1 MSLRR
6 AFKTAAVSL
15 SLALLILTFSA
26 DAAVLAFRNVA
37 EGQPAPNFTLKDAAG
52 NDVSLSGSAGKTVVV
67 IFFKPDQKSSQEAL
81 SDLAK
86 IYGRYKNRGVEI
98 LSIMSE
104 AGEQS
109 ELKALM
115 EKEKIMFPVL
125 IDEGR
130 KIYGEW
136 GAFLYPTTA
145 IIDKDGKVSMHI
157 PSHNRK
163 YAEVV
168 EGGIRVALGEIT
180 KEKLEE
186 ELNPKEVKQLTPEQK
201 KAERHMMLGQK
212 LMERKLVDK
221 ASAEFAL
228 AVEADPNLAE
238 AKVLYGFT
246 LLKLG
251 DAAKAQDNFTKALA
265 INPKVDD
272 VKCGLG
278 ASYVALGEVD
288 KGIEVLED
296 ALKVNP
302 KPARTH
308 FELAKAYEK
317 KGALDKATEHYKKA
331 LEEMSGGNW

>member
-15 SLALLILTFSA
+15 SLALLILTFTA

-37 EGQPAPNFTLKDAAG
+37 EGQPAPNFTLKDTAG
-52 NDVSLSGSAGKTVVV
+52 NDVSLSGSSGKAVVV
-67 IFFKPDQKSSQEAL
+67 VFFKPDQKNSQEAL

-86 IYGRYKNRGVEI
+86 IYGRYKTRGVDI
-98 LSIMSE
+98 LAIMSE
-104 AGEQS
+104 ANVQS
-109 ELKALM
+109 ELKALI
-115 EKEKIMFPVL
+115 EKEKIMYPIL
-125 IDEGR
+125 IDQDR
-130 KIYGEW
+130 KIYGQW

-145 IIDKDGKVSMHI
+145 VIDKDGKVSIHI

-168 EGGIRVALGEIT
+168 EGSIRVALGEIT
-180 KEKLEE
+180 REKLEE
-186 ELNPKEVKQLTPEQK
+186 ELNPKEIQQLTPEQK

-212 LMERKLVDK
+212 LMERKLVEK
-221 ASAEFAL
+221 ASGEFAQ

-251 DAAKAQDNFTKALA
+251 DAAKAQDNFAKALA

-288 KGIEVLED
+288 KGIEVLQE

-317 KGALDKATEHYKKA
+317 KGALDKAAEHYKKA
-331 LEEMSGGNW
+331 IEEMSGGNW